1 MIEFNKV
8 ADLPSRQATFNENG
22 SLNVGNST
30 YSQSDIMWVFD
41 FYGPTGT
48 ISPIGLLRVAEQSDI
63 NGLIQ
68 ADEPFNVKITEDGE
82 IVLNHIQKPQ

>member
-22 SLNVGNST
+22 SLNVGNSI
-30 YSQSDIMWVFD
+30 YSQSDIKWVFD

-48 ISPIGLLRVAEQSDI
+48 PSSVGLLRVAEQTDI
-63 NGLIQ
+63 DGLIE
-68 ADEPFNVKITEDGE
+68 AGEPFKVKITSEG
-82 IVLNHIQKPQ
+82 IVLNHIEKPQ